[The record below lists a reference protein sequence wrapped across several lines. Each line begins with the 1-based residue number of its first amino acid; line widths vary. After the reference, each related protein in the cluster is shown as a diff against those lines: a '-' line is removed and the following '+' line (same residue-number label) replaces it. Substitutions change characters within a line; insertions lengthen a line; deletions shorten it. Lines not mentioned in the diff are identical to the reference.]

1 MMLRAPQAQA
11 AATLLL
17 RHSPSRSSSTT
28 TMHQRT
34 FASIPHHLA
43 RQNNGMVNVFVKSTK
58 VPRPSSR
65 IVKTF
70 NRSKPLPTPSSA
82 EVAVPSSLN
91 GDDLNHETAITASVA
106 TAADIKEEEHLSY
119 AGNINI
125 PITSQLKIVMP
136 GVDDTP
142 RGIWPVFRM
151 MVCLHCYLI
160 LCCLHVVC
168 VVIVIDMKGCFNRVT
183 HTPSS
188 TLSFIYQP
196 LSSTLFKG

>member
-11 AATLLL
+11 ATTLLL
-17 RHSPSRSSSTT
+17 RNSPSRQATASSPSS

-58 VPRPSSR
+58 VPRPSR
-65 IVKTF
+65 IIKTF
-70 NRSKPLPTPSSA
+70 NRLKPLPPPPSA
-82 EVAVPSSLN
+82 AAAAAVPSSLN
-91 GDDLNHETAITASVA
+91 GANLNHEAAITAVSS

-125 PITSQLKIVMP
+125 PITSQLKIVLP

-151 MVCLHCYLI
+151 MVCLYCYYDF
-160 LCCLHVVC
+160 V
-168 VVIVIDMKGCFNRVT
+168 
-183 HTPSS
+183 
-188 TLSFIYQP
+188 LSAMF
-196 LSSTLFKG
+196 